1 MKKPVGY
8 HIVLP
13 LLTLVALLPLRALY
27 VLADA
32 AYFLIYKVVRY
43 RRGVVRENLAKCF
56 PELTTAQRL
65 DIERRFYR
73 NFADVAVETIKLLH
87 ISDDE
92 MRRRMEFVDVDL
104 IDRLVASGRDVAV
117 YFSHCGNWEW
127 APSVTLHA
135 AHHHGVDYCQV
146 YRPLRSRTF
155 DALMLHI
162 RGRFGSSSFPKAT
175 VLRDLI
181 KLRRTD
187 VRTVTGFMSDQK
199 PSHGDDIHVVR
210 FLNHPTAV
218 ITGTE
223 QLGRRLKM
231 AAVYWDVY
239 KPSRGHY
246 RIVTRV
252 ITDDIATTEPM
263 SVTDTYANMLEET
276 IRRNPAI
283 WLWTHKRWKHPVTMP
298 DEKTETDKDN

>member
-199 PSHGDDIHVVR
+199 PSHGDPTVVDL
-210 FLNHPTAV
+210 FLNRPTAF
-218 ITGTE
+218 ISGTE
-223 QLGRRLKM
+223 TLVRKMGM
-231 AAVYWDVY
+231 AAIYWDMERL
-239 KPSRGHY
+239 SRGHY
-246 RIVTRV
+246 RITCRLLDDGTLSSEKGSITRH
-252 ITDDIATTEPM
+252 
-263 SVTDTYANMLEET
+263 YASMLQRT
-276 IRRNPAI
+276 IRRDPAI
-283 WLWTHKRWKHPVTMP
+283 WLWTHKRWKIPVELPPTP
-298 DEKTETDKDN
+298 PAADR

>member
-1 MKKPVGY
+1 MKKSVGY
-8 HIVLP
+8 YIVLP

-56 PELTTAQRL
+56 PELTPAQRL
-65 DIERRFYR
+65 EIERRFYR

-162 RGRFGSSSFPKAT
+162 RRRFGSSSFPKAT

-181 KLRRTD
+181 KLRRAD

-199 PSHGDDIHVVR
+199 PSHGDPTVVDL
-210 FLNHPTAV
+210 FLNRPTAF
-218 ITGTE
+218 ISGTE
-223 QLGRRLKM
+223 TLVRKMGM
-231 AAVYWDVY
+231 AAIYWDMERL
-239 KPSRGHY
+239 SRGHY
-246 RIVTRV
+246 RITCRLLDDGTLSFEKGSITRH
-252 ITDDIATTEPM
+252 
-263 SVTDTYANMLEET
+263 YASMLQRT
-276 IRRNPAI
+276 IRRDPAI
-283 WLWTHKRWKHPVTMP
+283 WLWTHKRWKIPVELPPTAP
-298 DEKTETDKDN
+298 ATDR